1 MYNKLVNMRNNLPG
15 DNTDFSSFQ
24 MFRKS
29 LSNDYMSQL
38 CKVNFN

>member
-1 MYNKLVNMRNNLPG
+1 MYNKLVNMWNNLPG